1 MKKDVRILLLE
12 DRPADVVTMEH
23 ALRQGRLECSLKPVD
38 TQESFIQELERDP
51 PDVIL
56 SDHGVRSFDGLTA
69 LAIAR
74 QRRPEIPFIFV
85 TDPPGEERAIATF
98 QSGATDYVLKQQ
110 LDRLAPAIERA
121 LENSAERAA
130 QKAQQRDLRENAER
144 YRTLVEVCPDAHIV
158 LSEDRVVFLNAAALR
173 LLGAQST
180 EQLIGKS
187 AQFIVPPDS
196 WEAFHARLSPLMPE
210 PLTRPRASAARKPR
224 RPPEEPS
231 PATAFLETKLARLD
245 GTIVEVQVAA
255 APLTFQQQHAVQLVA
270 RDTTYP
276 SRRVEELRRSQTRLA
291 AILETAL
298 DAIIAVDRQGR
309 IQEWNPAAKRIFGYS
324 REEVLGRSMDE
335 LIVPSALRR
344 AYEKGLTDYMIT
356 GVGSLLNRPIEMTL
370 RRADG
375 TEFRA
380 EAAVTLIRPQDPA
393 GCTVLIRDITE
404 RKQAETALRRSE
416 ERLRRMIEDVKDY
429 AIYGL
434 DVEGRV
440 ATWNSGAEQVL
451 GYTTEEIIG
460 KPYSAFFTPEDIR
473 RGLPDQGIRTAREQG
488 RSIGE
493 SWRVRKD
500 GSRLWAH
507 GTTTALRDESGQIFG
522 FSNVAHDISA
532 EKEAKDEIRRLNEQ
546 LEQRVRERTAQLEA
560 ANQELEAF
568 SYSVSHDLRAPLRHI
583 VSYVEILKTEASKL
597 EEESKQHLGIIANS
611 AQHMG
616 RLIDALLAFSRMGRA
631 EMRQQRVSLT
641 KVIQEARI
649 ELRQEAQGRDV
660 EWKIHSLPYVR
671 ADPFMLRQV
680 FINLLSNALKFTRKR
695 PRARIEIGAED
706 QKQATVCFVR
716 DNGVGFDMEYAA
728 KLFGVFERLHPAGEF
743 EGTGIGLANVR
754 RIIHRHGGQT
764 WAEGAIDGGATFY
777 FSLPKPTK
785 ATP

>member
-1 MKKDVRILLLE
+1 MKKDVRILFVE
-12 DRPADVVTMEH
+12 DRPADVTNLERT
-23 ALRQGRLECSLKPVD
+23 LRQGRLECFVKPVH

-56 SDHGVRSFDGLTA
+56 ADLGSRSFDGLTA

-74 QRRPEIPFIFV
+74 QRRPDIPFILV
-85 TDPPGEERAIATF
+85 TEPPGEERVIASF
-98 QSGATDYVLKQQ
+98 EGGATDYILKSN
-110 LDRLAPAIERA
+110 LPKLAPAIERA
-121 LENSAERAA
+121 LEKSRDRAA
-130 QKAQQRDLRENAER
+130 QKEQQRDLRDTEER
-144 YRTLVEVCPDAHIV
+144 FRALVEFSPDAHLV
-158 LSEDRVVFLNAAALR
+158 LSGERIVFVNAAATR
-173 LLGAQST
+173 LLGAQSP
-180 EQLIGKS
+180 EQLIGKP

-196 WEAFHARLSPLMPE
+196 WEAFDARLVALQPE
-210 PLTRPRASAARKPR
+210 RVSLPRAGMPGRMR
-224 RPPEEPS
+224 RPTEEGA
-231 PATAFLETKLARLD
+231 ATTLIETKFARLD
-245 GTIVEVQVAA
+245 GTTVDVQVAA
-255 APLTFQQQHAVQLVA
+255 APLTFQHSPAVQVVA
-270 RDTTYP
+270 RDMTYP

-298 DAIIAVDRQGR
+298 DAIIALDRQGR
-309 IQEWNPAAKRIFGYS
+309 IQEWNPAAQRIFGYS
-324 REEVLGRSMDE
+324 REQVLGRAMDE
-335 LIVPSALRR
+335 LIVPASLRR
-344 AYEKGLTDYMIT
+344 TYEQGLADYMMT
-356 GVGSLLNRPIEMTL
+356 GVGSLLNRPIELTL

-375 TEFRA
+375 AEFRA
-380 EAAVTLIRPQDPA
+380 EAAVTLVRPEDPS

-404 RKQAETALRRSE
+404 RKQAEAALRRSE

-429 AIYGL
+429 AIYVL
-434 DVEGRV
+434 DPDGRV
-440 ATWNSGAEQVL
+440 ATWNSGAEQAL
-451 GYTTEEIIG
+451 GYTAEEIIG
-460 KPYSAFFTPEDIR
+460 RPHSIFFTSEDIR
-473 RGLPDQGIRTAREQG
+473 RGVPDLAIQKAREQG
-488 RSIGE
+488 RSAGE

-507 GTTTALRDESGQIFG
+507 GTTTALRDETGQLFG
-522 FSNVAHDISA
+522 FSNLARDISA

-583 VSYVEILKTEASKL
+583 VSYVEILKSEAARL
-597 EEESKQHLGIIANS
+597 DEGSKQHLGIIASS

-631 EMRQQRVSLT
+631 EMRQQRVSLGR
-641 KVIQEARI
+641 VIQEARN
-649 ELRQEAQGRDV
+649 ELHQETQDRNI

-695 PRARIEIGAED
+695 PRAKIEIGAED

-716 DNGVGFDMEYAA
+716 DNGVGFDMKYAS
-728 KLFGVFERLHPAGEF
+728 KLFGVFERLHAAGEF

-764 WAEGAIDGGATFY
+764 WAEGVVDGGATFY

-785 ATP
+785 ATV